1 MARRDVGAKDG
12 LGVPGCSRSELGQT
26 CVLKSLLKFVFT
38 SWEVDSN
45 APRGAPRG
53 DEHDMGAT
61 TYFRL
66 EIALKGALRVFL
78 YL

>member
-12 LGVPGCSRSELGQT
+12 LGVPGCSCSELGQT
-26 CVLKSLLKFVFT
+26 CVLKSLLEFVFT

-45 APRGAPRG
+45 APRG